1 MRGLH
6 RAIRARLKSVEVPLF
21 IITFV
26 LGVYL
31 AVGNI
36 FDATNVPDKTT
47 WTPWSLWFV
56 LLVVAAVWVPVYAL
70 YQTLEAK
77 LQSREK
83 RQTQAEKLH
92 TSAVAQLA
100 RTCQQIV
107 AVIADACPKVNVN
120 HLAACV
126 WRCRADDT
134 FEELARFYLPQDR
147 PPTGV
152 EWHKGKGVAGWTW
165 AIEENL
171 RADLR
176 PLIARLDEIGPAA
189 FDELEPHK
197 RYGLSA
203 AELQS
208 TREYTGICAI
218 RLFSADAKP
227 RLLGM
232 LVLDYAGSDGFD
244 CVAAQAVTG
253 AVKMYAGTC
262 ATVLAETSATI

>member
-1 MRGLH
+1 MTRVH
-6 RAIRARLKSVEVPLF
+6 RAIRDRLKSVEVPLVA
-21 IITFV
+21 ITFL
-26 LGVYL
+26 LGAYL

-36 FDATNVPDKTT
+36 FYAANVPNKTA
-47 WTPWSLWFV
+47 WTPWSVWFV
-56 LLVVAAVWVPVYAL
+56 LLLVAAVWVPLYAL
-70 YQTLEAK
+70 YQTVEAR

-83 RQTQAEKLH
+83 RQTRAAAL
-92 TSAVAQLA
+92 LA

-107 AVIADACPKVNVN
+107 AVIADACPEVTVN

-134 FEELARFYLPQDR
+134 FQELARFYLPQDR
-147 PPTGV
+147 PPTGM
-152 EWHKGKGVAGWTW
+152 EWHKGKGVAGWAW
-165 AIEENL
+165 AKNESL
-171 RADLR
+171 RSDLR
-176 PLIARLDEIGPAA
+176 PLIARLDDIGAAA
-189 FDELEPHK
+189 FDALAPNE
-197 RYGLSA
+197 RFGLSA

-218 RLFSADAKP
+218 RLFSTDAQS

-232 LVLDYAGSDGFD
+232 LILDYAGSEGFD

-262 ATVLAETSATI
+262 ATVLTEAYATM